1 MVEDSRLKIIVCAP
15 QQAWLC
21 GHGACGRESAVAGVE
36 AGGEGWLRGG
46 YRQDKLPKFRPFLRF
61 HRKDYIDRLLVILTA
76 GTATLLSLCGTTL
89 RNSGRQTDAVHARAG
104 AQQVQGVPRG
114 VPARGDDGR
123 CR

>member
-1 MVEDSRLKIIVCAP
+1 MSVVEDSRLKIILHARRRGVAVRSWSVRVC
-15 QQAWLC
+15 
-21 GHGACGRESAVAGVE
+21 CGRSG
-36 AGGEGWLRGG
+36 AGGKGWLRGG